1 MNLGIIFNNGIK
13 MSDHRKNQLSM
24 DMKIRTMYGGKMIGL
39 VGITPEAKQFE
50 TTFVADKK
58 YVKLVNNYIKVNN
71 INMLNQKQYKEYDFR
86 KA

>member
-1 MNLGIIFNNGIK
+1 
-13 MSDHRKNQLSM
+13 
-24 DMKIRTMYGGKMIGL
+24 MYGGKMIGL

-50 TTFVADKK
+50 TAFVADKK
-58 YVKLVNNYIKVNN
+58 YVKLVNNYINVNN

>member
-1 MNLGIIFNNGIK
+1 

-24 DMKIRTMYGGKMIGL
+24 DMKIRTMYGSKMIGL

-58 YVKLVNNYIKVNN
+58 YVKLVNNYINVNN
-71 INMLNQKQYKEYDFR
+71 IICLIKSNIKNMILEKPNIFPYCF
-86 KA
+86 